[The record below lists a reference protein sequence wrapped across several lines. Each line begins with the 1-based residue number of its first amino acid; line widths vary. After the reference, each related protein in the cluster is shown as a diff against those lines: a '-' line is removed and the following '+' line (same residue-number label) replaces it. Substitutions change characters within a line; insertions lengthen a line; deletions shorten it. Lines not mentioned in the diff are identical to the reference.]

1 MEQENATQPGAF
13 ESGSSARSNAL
24 AEIAKRVHEQNAADF
39 NAFDEVSGE
48 VLKKESVQTQEATQS
63 AETQQA
69 QPEQV
74 EQEAQT
80 TNADDGLETIVIDGQ
95 ERKVKRD
102 QVLDAGKRTLQKE
115 AAADRRLEEAAET
128 LRRAKAYEQGIMQRQ
143 PSSDAD
149 TQQQPSSDAA
159 NGTGAQ
165 SRQATPDIGTI
176 VDQHLWL
183 HDANKAAKR
192 FSEEFKD
199 IAEDPLLARL
209 VAQLEDERLRDAAAA
224 GKPLGDPWEAYKA
237 HGDTIR
243 KRFSMAKPGEVVEVS
258 KDKAERKR
266 DTVTVTG
273 STTSRPAPTPQKPLT
288 TSELIERE
296 RVRRTQGSRPIQPSR

>member
-24 AEIAKRVHEQNAADF
+24 QEIAKRVHEQNAGDF
-39 NAFDEVSGE
+39 NGFNEETGE
-48 VLKKESVQTQEATQS
+48 VLKKEPAETATQT

-69 QPEQV
+69 ERPEQV
-74 EQEAQT
+74 EAQT
-80 TNADDGLETIVIDGQ
+80 DRPSDDGLETIVIDGQ

-128 LRRAKAYEQGIMQRQ
+128 LRRAKAYEQGVMQRQ

-149 TQQQPSSDAA
+149 MEQQPSSDAA

-165 SRQATPDIGTI
+165 SRQATPDLGTL
-176 VDQHLWL
+176 VEQHIWL

-192 FSEEFKD
+192 FSEEYDD
-199 IAEDPLLARL
+199 IAKDPLLARL
-209 VAQLEDERLRDAAAA
+209 VAQLEDERLREAAST

-237 HGDTIR
+237 HGEQIR
-243 KRFSMAKPGEVVEVS
+243 KRFNVAKPGEVVEVS

-288 TSELIERE
+288 TAELIERE
-296 RVRRTQGSRPIQPSR
+296 RVRRTQGSRQIQPSR